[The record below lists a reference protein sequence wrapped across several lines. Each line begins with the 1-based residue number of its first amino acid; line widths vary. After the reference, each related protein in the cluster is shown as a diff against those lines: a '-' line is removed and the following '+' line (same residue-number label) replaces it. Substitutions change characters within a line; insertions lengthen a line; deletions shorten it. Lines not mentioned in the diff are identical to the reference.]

1 MRLERYRA
9 DALRAGLAV
18 LAAAFFGVALV
29 ACGPVEPPPEASV
42 PVAAR
47 AVNYSDQGATFSI
60 NRAAGGVVSKHGESG
75 IMCCLGIP
83 ETWRPGIKVRV
94 YVQNDA
100 LWLKYRDPDRWQE
113 TELELPKY
121 SEPGDL
127 YVAIL
132 PDQSVEV
139 FSSVS
144 GPGGTRW
151 PFRLGNPWTECVKT
165 KGLARCEK
173 E

>member
-1 MRLERYRA
+1 MPH
-9 DALRAGLAV
+9 DAAKCRVAIAARGVISGLMV
-18 LAAAFFGVALV
+18 GLLT
-29 ACGPVEPPPEASV
+29 ACGSPEPPREASV

-75 IMCCLGIP
+75 INCCLGIP
-83 ETWRPGIKVRV
+83 EKWRPGIRVKV

-100 LWLKYRDPDRWQE
+100 LWLKYKDPNRWQE
-113 TELELPKY
+113 TELEIPPY
-121 SEPGDL
+121 AEPGDL

-132 PDQSVEV
+132 PDEKVEI

-144 GPGGTRW
+144 GPGGMRW
-151 PFRLGNPWTECVKT
+151 PFRLGDPWAECLKD
-165 KGLARCEK
+165 KGRARCE
-173 E
+173 EE